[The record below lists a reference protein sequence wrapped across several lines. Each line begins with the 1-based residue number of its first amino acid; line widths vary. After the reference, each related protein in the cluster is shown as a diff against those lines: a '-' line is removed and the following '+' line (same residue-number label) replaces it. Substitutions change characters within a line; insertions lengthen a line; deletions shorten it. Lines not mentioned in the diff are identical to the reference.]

1 MEIVKDKDRMK
12 IFQINTV
19 CGIGSTGR
27 IAVDI
32 SHVLE
37 KAGHESCIAYGRG
50 GAPKDVE
57 SYRIDSAWEVYAH
70 AFFSRLTDR
79 PGLYSTAATKRL
91 IQKIK
96 EYNPDIIHLHNIHGY
111 YLNYDVL
118 FRFLSAYNKPVVWT
132 LHDCWP
138 FTGHCAYFDFVHCDK
153 WKEGCY
159 HCPQKS
165 SYPASCFLDRSRK
178 NYDLKKALFT
188 KVEKLC
194 IVTPSHWLAGLVKE
208 SFLGKYP
215 VKVIHNGIDLHIFR
229 PTSSNFRRENGLEGY
244 KIILGVASPWTPR
257 KGLSDFIKLSK
268 MMDDHTR
275 IVLVGLS
282 DRQIKKLP
290 PHIIGIKRTNNPQE
304 LAGLY
309 TTADV
314 FFNPTYEDNY
324 PTTNLESL
332 ACGTPVVTYN
342 TGGSPE
348 SVGENGAVVD
358 KGDIDA
364 AYKTLV
370 KQMDRSITNVPLDK
384 IDKNKLFQNYISIY
398 NSVLNHI

>member
-1 MEIVKDKDRMK
+1 MK

-19 CGIGSTGR
+19 CGTGSTGR

-32 SHVLE
+32 AHVLRKE
-37 KAGHESCIAYGRG
+37 GHASCIAYGRG
-50 GAPKDVE
+50 QAPADVD
-57 SYRIDSAWEVYAH
+57 SYKIDSSREVYVH
-70 AFFSRLTDR
+70 AFLSRLTDR
-79 PGLYSTAATKRL
+79 QGLYSTAATGRL
-91 IQKIK
+91 IQKIR
-96 EYNPDIIHLHNIHGY
+96 EYDPDIIHLHNIHGY

-165 SYPASCFLDRSRK
+165 SYPASCFPDRSRK

-215 VKVIHNGIDLHIFR
+215 VKVIHNGIDLHIFK
-229 PTSSNFRRENGLEGY
+229 PTLSNFRRENGLEGY

-348 SVGENGAVVD
+348 SAGDTAVIIEKNDFKQILQELASDLCHVSLNKSQIENLSKERCVLS
-358 KGDIDA
+358 
-364 AYKTLV
+364 Y
-370 KQMDRSITNVPLDK
+370 LDLYGK
-384 IDKNKLFQNYISIY
+384 A
-398 NSVLNHI
+398 

>member
-1 MEIVKDKDRMK
+1 MK

-19 CGIGSTGR
+19 CGTGSTGR

-32 SHVLE
+32 AHVLQKE
-37 KAGHESCIAYGRG
+37 GHTSCIAYGRG
-50 GAPKDVE
+50 QAPADVD
-57 SYRIDSAWEVYAH
+57 SYKIDSLREVYAH
-70 AFFSRLTDR
+70 ALLSRLTDR
-79 PGLYSTAATKRL
+79 QGLYSTAATGRL
-91 IQKIK
+91 IQKIR
-96 EYNPDIIHLHNIHGY
+96 EYDPDIIHLHNIYGY

-215 VKVIHNGIDLHIFR
+215 VKVIHNGIDLHIFK

-324 PTTNLESL
+324 PTTNLEAI
-332 ACGTPVVTYN
+332 ACGTPVITYD

-358 KGDIDA
+358 KGDIEASWDSINNFSKSRKSDNNSF
-364 AYKTLV
+364 YKFDKFKHFIRYLNLYQTL
-370 KQMDRSITNVPLDK
+370 
-384 IDKNKLFQNYISIY
+384 ID
-398 NSVLNHI
+398 

>member
-1 MEIVKDKDRMK
+1 MK

-57 SYRIDSAWEVYAH
+57 SYRIDSPWEVYAH

-79 PGLYSTAATKRL
+79 QGLYSTAATKRL

-159 HCPQKS
+159 RCPQKS

-215 VKVIHNGIDLHIFR
+215 VKVIHNGIDLHIFK

-324 PTTNLESL
+324 PTTNLEAI
-332 ACGTPVVTYN
+332 ACGTPVITYD

-358 KGDIDA
+358 KGDIEASWDSINNFSKSRKSDNNSF
-364 AYKTLV
+364 YKFDKFKHFIRYLNLYQTL
-370 KQMDRSITNVPLDK
+370 
-384 IDKNKLFQNYISIY
+384 ID
-398 NSVLNHI
+398 

>member
-1 MEIVKDKDRMK
+1 MK

-19 CGIGSTGR
+19 CGTGSTGR

-32 SHVLE
+32 AHVLQKE
-37 KAGHESCIAYGRG
+37 GHTSCIAYGRG
-50 GAPKDVE
+50 QAPADVD
-57 SYRIDSAWEVYAH
+57 SYKIDSLREVYAH
-70 AFFSRLTDR
+70 ALLSRLTDR
-79 PGLYSTAATKRL
+79 QGLYSTAATGRL
-91 IQKIK
+91 IQKIR
-96 EYNPDIIHLHNIHGY
+96 EYDPDIIHLHNIHGY

-118 FRFLSAYNKPVVWT
+118 FRFLSAYDKPVVWT

-188 KVEKLC
+188 KVEKFC

-215 VKVIHNGIDLHIFR
+215 VKVIHNGIDLHIFK
-229 PTSSNFRRENGLEGY
+229 PTSSNFRRENGLESY

>member
-1 MEIVKDKDRMK
+1 MK

-19 CGIGSTGR
+19 CGTGSTGR

-32 SHVLE
+32 AHVLQKE
-37 KAGHESCIAYGRG
+37 GHTSCIAYGRG
-50 GAPKDVE
+50 QAPADVD
-57 SYRIDSAWEVYAH
+57 SYKIDSLREVYAH
-70 AFFSRLTDR
+70 ALLSRLTDR
-79 PGLYSTAATKRL
+79 QGLYSTAATGRL

-111 YLNYDVL
+111 YLKYDVL

-215 VKVIHNGIDLHIFR
+215 VKVIHNGIDLHIFK
-229 PTSSNFRRENGLEGY
+229 PTLSNFRRENGLEGY

-348 SVGENGAVVD
+348 SAGDTAVIIEKNDFKQILQELASDLCHVSLNKSQIENLSKERCVLS
-358 KGDIDA
+358 
-364 AYKTLV
+364 Y
-370 KQMDRSITNVPLDK
+370 LDLYGK
-384 IDKNKLFQNYISIY
+384 A
-398 NSVLNHI
+398 

>member
-1 MEIVKDKDRMK
+1 MK

-79 PGLYSTAATKRL
+79 QGLYSTAATKRL

-215 VKVIHNGIDLHIFR
+215 VKVIHNGIDLHIFK

-358 KGDIDA
+358 KGDIEASWD
-364 AYKTLV
+364 
-370 KQMDRSITNVPLDK
+370 SINNFSKSRK
-384 IDKNKLFQNYISIY
+384 IDN
-398 NSVLNHI
+398 NSFYKFDKFKHFIRYLNLYQTLID

>member
-1 MEIVKDKDRMK
+1 MK

-79 PGLYSTAATKRL
+79 QGLYSTAATKRL

-188 KVEKLC
+188 KVGKLC

-215 VKVIHNGIDLHIFR
+215 VKVIHNGIDLHIFK
-229 PTSSNFRRENGLEGY
+229 PTLSNFRRENGLEGY

-358 KGDIDA
+358 KGDIEASWD
-364 AYKTLV
+364 
-370 KQMDRSITNVPLDK
+370 SINNFSKSRK
-384 IDKNKLFQNYISIY
+384 IDN
-398 NSVLNHI
+398 NSFYKFDKFKHFIRYLNLYQTLID

>member
-1 MEIVKDKDRMK
+1 MK

-19 CGIGSTGR
+19 CGTGSTGR

-32 SHVLE
+32 AHVLRKE
-37 KAGHESCIAYGRG
+37 GHASCIAYGRG
-50 GAPKDVE
+50 QAPADVD
-57 SYRIDSAWEVYAH
+57 SYKIDSPREIYAH
-70 AFFSRLTDR
+70 AFLSRLTDR
-79 PGLYSTAATKRL
+79 QGLYSTAATGRL
-91 IQKIK
+91 IKKIR
-96 EYNPDIIHLHNIHGY
+96 EYDPDIIHLHNIHGY
-111 YLNYDVL
+111 YLNYDIL

-215 VKVIHNGIDLHIFR
+215 VKVIHNGIDLHIFK
-229 PTSSNFRRENGLEGY
+229 PTLSNFRRENGLEGY

-348 SVGENGAVVD
+348 SAGDTAVIIEKNDFKQILQELASDLCHVSLNKSQIENLSKERCVLS
-358 KGDIDA
+358 
-364 AYKTLV
+364 Y
-370 KQMDRSITNVPLDK
+370 LDLYGK
-384 IDKNKLFQNYISIY
+384 A
-398 NSVLNHI
+398 

>member
-1 MEIVKDKDRMK
+1 MK

-57 SYRIDSAWEVYAH
+57 SYRIDSPWEVYAH

-79 PGLYSTAATKRL
+79 QGLYSTAATKRL

-111 YLNYDVL
+111 YLNYDAL

-215 VKVIHNGIDLHIFR
+215 VKVIHNGIDLHIFK

-358 KGDIDA
+358 KGDIEASWD
-364 AYKTLV
+364 
-370 KQMDRSITNVPLDK
+370 SINNFSKSRK
-384 IDKNKLFQNYISIY
+384 IDN
-398 NSVLNHI
+398 NSFYKFDKFKHFIRYLNLYQTLIN